1 MRYSAQADKPVDEPA
16 AALRESLEAVVR
28 GLGLALIE
36 LDVFRTKARK
46 GSPQAA
52 PSGVQIRAIVYKPG
66 SLGTDDC
73 SRVHRAIAPH
83 LEQAFPG
90 SEFSVEVSTP
100 GINRVVKDGVELAHY
115 RGRGVR
121 LWRTDISDWSAGLL
135 EEADEHGITIKGR
148 EGMLRLDYAAI
159 AKAKLDPSQEE

>member
-1 MRYSAQADKPVDEPA
+1 MRYSAQADEPA
-16 AALRESLEAVVR
+16 HVPDTALKESLKALAQE
-28 GLGLALIE
+28 LGLALIE

-46 GSPQAA
+46 GSP
-52 PSGVQIRAIVYKPG
+52 SGVQVRAIVYKPG
-66 SLGTDDC
+66 ALGTDDC
-73 SRVHRAIAPH
+73 SRVHRAILPE
-83 LEQAFPG
+83 LERVFPE

-135 EEADEHGITIKGR
+135 EAADEDGITLRRK
-148 EGMLRLDYAAI
+148 EGMIRLDYVTV
-159 AKAKLDPSQEE
+159 AKARLDPSQEE